1 MSDILQ
7 ASNTASEDTS
17 TMNFSMDTF
26 CPEFSDID
34 KTIVSAFRY
43 WINGVVLV
51 TIGVLGFF
59 MNISAIFMLSSR
71 AANKIFFNKLLI
83 SLFTFD
89 SIYLLMEIMD
99 RIGFSF
105 GLSTQIHIL
114 LYPYVLRPL
123 TKISLASSIFMTIAI
138 AYERYVAIK
147 RPIIH
152 RQSLTSRRFRR
163 RSLIKYIF
171 SVIALAVIINVPT
184 WFESEIQW
192 KYKPTNSTGNFTER

>member
-1 MSDILQ
+1 MSDILK
-7 ASNTASEDTS
+7 ASNSASEDTS

-171 SVIALAVIINVPT
+171 SVIALAVSINVPT

-192 KYKPTNSTGNFTER
+192 KYKPTNSTGNLTER